1 MKFSVFCP
9 YKLSIYKLLV
19 QGAQKAGIFVFTLF
33 VPCQVRVARM
43 REAPLTAEG
52 MRGSVETARFRMYR
66 CSASTRVGSTLS
78 LLLSL
83 LVFLSHIPL
92 SPSLP
97 APASTG
103 TGRPG
108 APHRRKASP
117 STVAD
122 SLLHR
127 FGLQLL
133 RDDDRDMHGG
143 NVCRCSPEQLHADS
157 VSHCASQHLLEPEHP
172 RTQVCQTSQQ
182 TPAVAQPERLQPQ
195 PQPRLRGGNDEDGGD
210 TFAQDVEGGNVES
223 ALADPDMTKV
233 RAFMPRELR
242 RGLPDGFGSSSFSLK
257 SLLLSKCWFYP
268 LPPWGRK
275 DVFNCESRFLQFW
288 HLVMIVSI

>member
-1 MKFSVFCP
+1 M
-9 YKLSIYKLLV
+9 
-19 QGAQKAGIFVFTLF
+19 FVVTLF
-33 VPCQVRVARM
+33 LGTWPVRVDRM
-43 REAPLTAEG
+43 REALLTAVG
-52 MRGSVETARFRMYR
+52 IRGSVETARFQMYS

-83 LVFLSHIPL
+83 LMFLSHIPL

-108 APHRRKASP
+108 APHRRKAS
-117 STVAD
+117 TVAD
-122 SLLHR
+122 SPLRR

-143 NVCRCSPEQLHADS
+143 DVCRCSPEQLHADS
-157 VSHCASQHLLEPEHP
+157 VSHGASQHLLEPEHP
-172 RTQVCQTSQQ
+172 RTQVSQTSQQ
-182 TPAVAQPERLQPQ
+182 MLAVAQPERLQPQ

-288 HLVMIVSI
+288 HLVMSVSI